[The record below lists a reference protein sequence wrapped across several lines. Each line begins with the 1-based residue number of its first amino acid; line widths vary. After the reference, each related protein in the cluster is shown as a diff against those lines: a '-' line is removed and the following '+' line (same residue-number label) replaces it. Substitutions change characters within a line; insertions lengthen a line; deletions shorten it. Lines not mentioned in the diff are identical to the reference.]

1 MSPGAPSSPTD
12 PRRRRLSFLAVN
24 GGYLAATAAESL
36 LAPVLPLAAREL
48 RLDVADAGLA
58 FATLAGAI
66 ALGNL
71 VGGVALSRSGPK
83 PGAVGALLVSAT
95 AALLVAAVRG
105 RTAFL
110 ACQALVGL
118 GSGAF
123 FASGLYAAGAL

>member
-1 MSPGAPSSPTD
+1 MSSQVPSTD

-24 GGYLAATAAESL
+24 GGYLAATAGESL

-48 RLDVADAGLA
+48 RLGVADAGLA
-58 FATLAGAI
+58 LATLAAAI

-71 VGGVALSRSGPK
+71 VGGAALSRAGPK
-83 PGAVGALLVSAT
+83 VGAVGALLVSAA

-110 ACQALVGL
+110 ASQALVGL
-118 GSGAF
+118 GSGGF
-123 FASGLYAAGAL
+123 FAS